1 MALSIRVTQRAPSS
15 AADAYDGGVSAPG
28 LLFSSAAFFARPLAN
43 TFRIVTETGF
53 TGVEVMVTK
62 DPASQD
68 PARMRALADEHGLTI
83 GAIHA
88 PSLLVTRK
96 VWGTDPIGKIDR
108 AIQVAERAQVPVVVM
123 HPPFRWQRAYRR
135 WLEDELPVLEA
146 RTGVIVAIENMF
158 PVRMGRR
165 SVTFHSNQDLDELE
179 GLPHLV
185 LDTSHAAVA
194 GHDPIDVRRR
204 FGERLSHVH
213 LSDNAG
219 KGWDSHLPPGEGV
232 LDLDAFCRDLV
243 ESGYAKA
250 VSLEVDLR
258 THLTDP
264 VRLREVMVEMRERA
278 ERALGIGVSDSA
290 GRDGEAC

>member
-1 MALSIRVTQRAPSS
+1 MRAPR
-15 AADAYDGGVSAPG
+15 
-28 LLFSSAAFFARPLAN
+28 LLFSSAAFFARPLAA
-43 TFRIVTETGF
+43 TFRIVAETGYE
-53 TGVEVMVTK
+53 GVEVMVTK

-68 PARMRALADEHGLTI
+68 PATMRALAKEHDLEI

-88 PSLLVTRK
+88 PSLLLTRK

-108 AIQVAERAQVPVVVM
+108 AIRVAEEAEVPVVVM
-123 HPPFRWQRAYRR
+123 HPPYRWQRAYRR
-135 WLEDELPVLEA
+135 WLDEELPVLER
-146 RTGVIVAIENMF
+146 RTGVTVAIENMF

-165 SVTFHSNQDLDELE
+165 AVTFHANQDLDDLE

-194 GHDPIDVRRR
+194 EHDPIDVRRR
-204 FGERLSHVH
+204 FGDRLRHVH

-219 KGWDSHLPPGEGV
+219 KGWDSHLPPGEGI
-232 LDLDAFCRDLV
+232 LDLEAFCTDLV
-243 ESGYAKA
+243 GAGYDGS

-264 VRLREVMVEMRERA
+264 VALRSMMVAMRE
-278 ERALGIGVSDSA
+278 LGESWLAAADRSP
-290 GRDGEAC
+290 

>member
-1 MALSIRVTQRAPSS
+1 VDTPH
-15 AADAYDGGVSAPG
+15 

-43 TFRIVTETGF
+43 TFRIVAETGYS
-53 TGVEVMVTK
+53 GVEIMVTK

-68 PARMRALADEHGLTI
+68 PGRMRALAREHDLTI

-108 AIQVAERAQVPVVVM
+108 AIQVAERAEVPLVVM

-135 WLEDELPVLEA
+135 WLDEQLPLVEA
-146 RTGVIVAIENMF
+146 RTGVTVAIENMF

-165 SVTFHSNQDLDELE
+165 GVTFHANQDLDELE

-194 GHDPIDVRRR
+194 EHDPIEVRRR
-204 FGERLSHVH
+204 FGDRLRHVH

-219 KGWDSHLPPGEGV
+219 KGWDSHLPPGRGM
-232 LDLDAFCRDLV
+232 LDLDAFCADLIDARYRG
-243 ESGYAKA
+243 S

-258 THLTDP
+258 TYLTDP
-264 VRLREVMVEMRERA
+264 VRLRGVMVEMRERA
-278 ERALGIGVSDSA
+278 ERALRAGVQDAS
-290 GRDGEAC
+290 